1 MTNKFDKPLT
11 GLSRSIKGKKKT
23 PQITNIRNEER
34 DIIKNLTEV
43 KRILREYYQHLVA
56 NKFDN
61 LH

>member
-11 GLSRSIKGKKKT
+11 VLSRSIKGKKKN

-56 NKFDN
+56 NKFDK